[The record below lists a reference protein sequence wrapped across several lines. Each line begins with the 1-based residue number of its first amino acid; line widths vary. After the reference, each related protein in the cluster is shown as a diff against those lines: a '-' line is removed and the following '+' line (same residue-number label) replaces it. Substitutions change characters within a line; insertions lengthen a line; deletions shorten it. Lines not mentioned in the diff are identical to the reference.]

1 MCIKSNGGTFRMR
14 YSLNLGQRFES
25 TINRCERGPFR
36 KRPFSNAISVT
47 RLAHISN
54 TAALSQNL
62 IQKESIFKKSKPLR
76 LQNMQINKKL
86 SIIHKSPGKIT
97 YMLSINILN
106 ALMPST
112 CFYIRKRI
120 LDRPFP
126 YGAIWE

>member
-1 MCIKSNGGTFRMR
+1 MR

-76 LQNMQINKKL
+76 IQNMQINKKL
-86 SIIHKSPGKIT
+86 SINT
-97 YMLSINILN
+97 
-106 ALMPST
+106 
-112 CFYIRKRI
+112 
-120 LDRPFP
+120 
-126 YGAIWE
+126 